1 MRSSDGFTLVE
12 LLLVV
17 ALLGIV
23 ASTVAVG
30 VTSGDA
36 GARLADARAAVREI
50 DAVAR
55 VAAPR
60 DGQLVLSV
68 EEGRFVLRSMPGA
81 EILAERTL
89 PGGMQV
95 ALATDDGGQ
104 SVVYDAQGQSPNF
117 SARIS
122 GERSEVTLKIHG
134 LTGWVEVLP

>member
-1 MRSSDGFTLVE
+1 MRGSDGFTLVE

-55 VAAPR
+55 AAAPR
-60 DGQLVLSV
+60 AGQLALRV
-68 EEGRFVLRSMPGA
+68 EECAFVLRREPGG
-81 EILAERTL
+81 EVLAERAL
-89 PGGMQV
+89 PEGFGAELV
-95 ALATDDGGQ
+95 TAAGDR
-104 SVVYDAQGQSPNF
+104 SVVFERQGTSPSYSVLLRGGGSVVDLVVNG
-117 SARIS
+117 R
-122 GERSEVTLKIHG
+122 
-134 LTGWVEVLP
+134 TGWIGVPR